1 MKKTIVKPS
10 AVPILGIGGVW
21 LIYCLFLPLY
31 RPWHLLFP
39 ALTSVAAFFVLKK
52 LFPGKTVTVKVSSGN
67 PDLDAMTE
75 EGERAISK
83 MRALNDAI
91 ADETLSR
98 RIDELEDL
106 TNRIFE
112 SVQRDPAKLPQI
124 RRFMNYYLPTT
135 LKLLEQYSVL
145 QHQSLAKGNVSEAMK
160 KIEDM
165 MKTIVLAFSKQL
177 DTLYQKD
184 VMDITAEIQVLEQM
198 MKSQGILQTD
208 DFN

>member
-1 MKKTIVKPS
+1 MRRTENGTDAGSESRSMV
-10 AVPILGIGGVW
+10 GI
-21 LIYCLFLPLY
+21 
-31 RPWHLLFP
+31 
-39 ALTSVAAFFVLKK
+39 
-52 LFPGKTVTVKVSSGN
+52 
-67 PDLDAMTE
+67 
-75 EGERAISK
+75 
-83 MRALNDAI
+83 
-91 ADETLSR
+91 SR

-112 SVQRDPAKLPQI
+112 SVQRDPSKLPQI

-145 QHQSLAKGNVSEAMK
+145 QHQNLAQGNVANAME
-160 KIEDM
+160 KIEGM
-165 MKTIVLAFSKQL
+165 MQTIVLAFSKQL

>member
-1 MKKTIVKPS
+1 VKKTIVKPS

-21 LIYCLFLPLY
+21 LVYGLCLPMY
-31 RPWHLLFP
+31 RPWHLVFP
-39 ALTSVAAFFVLKK
+39 VLASAAAFFVLKK
-52 LFPGKTVTVKVSSGN
+52 LFPGKTVTVNVSSGN
-67 PDLDAMTE
+67 PDLDTMME
-75 EGERAISK
+75 EGERAIAK

-112 SVQRDPAKLPQI
+112 SVQRDPSKLPQI

-145 QHQSLAKGNVSEAMK
+145 QHQNLAQGNVADALK
-160 KIEDM
+160 KIEGM
-165 MKTIVLAFSKQL
+165 MQTIVLAFSKQL

>member
-10 AVPILGIGGVW
+10 AVPILSIGGVW
-21 LIYCLFLPLY
+21 LVYGLFLPMY
-31 RPWHLLFP
+31 RPWHLVFP
-39 ALTSVAAFFVLKK
+39 IFASVAAFFVLKK

-67 PDLDAMTE
+67 PDLDTMME
-75 EGERAISK
+75 EGERAIAK

-106 TNRIFE
+106 TNRIFQ
-112 SVQRDPAKLPQI
+112 SVQRNPSKLPQI

-145 QHQSLAKGNVSEAMK
+145 QHQNLAQGNVARALE
-160 KIEDM
+160 KIEGM
-165 MKTIVLAFSKQL
+165 MQTIVLAFSKQL

-198 MKSQGILQTD
+198 MKAQGILQTD

>member
-1 MKKTIVKPS
+1 VKKTIVKPS

>member
-1 MKKTIVKPS
+1 VKKTIVKPS

-21 LIYCLFLPLY
+21 LVYGLCLPMY
-31 RPWHLLFP
+31 RPWHLVFP
-39 ALTSVAAFFVLKK
+39 VLASAAAFFVLKK
-52 LFPGKTVTVKVSSGN
+52 LFPGKTVTVNVSSGN
-67 PDLDAMTE
+67 PDLDTMME
-75 EGERAISK
+75 EGERAIAK

-112 SVQRDPAKLPQI
+112 SVQRDPSKLPQI

-145 QHQSLAKGNVSEAMK
+145 QHQNLAQGNVADALE
-160 KIEDM
+160 KIEGM
-165 MKTIVLAFSKQL
+165 MQTIVLAFSKQL

>member
-10 AVPILGIGGVW
+10 AVPVLGIGGAW
-21 LIYCLFLPLY
+21 LLYCLVLPLY

-39 ALTSVAAFFVLKK
+39 ILLSAAAFFVLKK

-67 PDLDAMTE
+67 PDLDTMMD
-75 EGERAISK
+75 EGERAIAR

-91 ADETLSR
+91 ADETISR

-112 SVQRDPAKLPQI
+112 SVQRDPSKLPQI

-135 LKLLEQYSVL
+135 LKLLEQYSVM
-145 QHQSLAKGNVSEAMK
+145 QHQSLSKGNVAEALR
-160 KIEDM
+160 KIEGM
-165 MKTIVLAFSKQL
+165 MQTVVVAFSKQL

-198 MKSQGILQTD
+198 MKSQGILQND
-208 DFN
+208 DFK

>member
-75 EGERAISK
+75 EGERAIAK

>member
-10 AVPILGIGGVW
+10 AVPILGIGGAW
-21 LIYCLFLPLY
+21 LLYCLVMPLY

-39 ALTSVAAFFVLKK
+39 AALSVAAFFVLKK

-75 EGERAISK
+75 ESEQAIAK

-106 TNRIFE
+106 TSRIFE
-112 SVQRDPAKLPQI
+112 SVQRDPSKLPQI
-124 RRFMNYYLPTT
+124 RRFMSYYLPTT
-135 LKLLEQYSVL
+135 IKLLEQYSVL
-145 QHQSLAKGNVSEAMK
+145 QHQSLSKGNVAEAMG
-160 KIEDM
+160 KIEGM
-165 MKTIVLAFSKQL
+165 MQTIVVAFSKQL

-208 DFN
+208 DFK

>member
-21 LIYCLFLPLY
+21 LVYGLFLPMY
-31 RPWHLLFP
+31 RPWHLVFP
-39 ALTSVAAFFVLKK
+39 VLASAAAFFVLKK
-52 LFPGKTVTVKVSSGN
+52 LFPGKTVTVNVSSGN
-67 PDLDAMTE
+67 PDLDTMME
-75 EGERAISK
+75 EGERAIAK
-83 MRALNDAI
+83 MRSLNDAI

-112 SVQRDPAKLPQI
+112 SVQRDPSKLPQI

-145 QHQSLAKGNVSEAMK
+145 QHQNLAQGNVANAME
-160 KIEDM
+160 KIEGM
-165 MKTIVLAFSKQL
+165 MQTIVLAFSKQL

>member
-1 MKKTIVKPS
+1 MKKKIVKPS

-21 LIYCLFLPLY
+21 LVYGLCLPMY
-31 RPWHLLFP
+31 RPWHLVFP
-39 ALTSVAAFFVLKK
+39 VLASAAAFFVLKK
-52 LFPGKTVTVKVSSGN
+52 LFPGKTVTVNVSSGN
-67 PDLDAMTE
+67 PDLDTMME
-75 EGERAISK
+75 EGERAIAK
-83 MRALNDAI
+83 IRALNDAI

-112 SVQRDPAKLPQI
+112 SVQRDPSKLPQI

-145 QHQSLAKGNVSEAMK
+145 QHQNLAQGNVADALK
-160 KIEDM
+160 KIEGM
-165 MKTIVLAFSKQL
+165 MQTIVLAFSKQL

>member
-1 MKKTIVKPS
+1 M
-10 AVPILGIGGVW
+10 
-21 LIYCLFLPLY
+21 
-31 RPWHLLFP
+31 
-39 ALTSVAAFFVLKK
+39 LKK

-67 PDLDAMTE
+67 PDLDAMME
-75 EGERAISK
+75 EGERAIAK

-112 SVQRDPAKLPQI
+112 SVRRDPSKLPQI

-145 QHQSLAKGNVSEAMK
+145 QHQSVTSGNVSDALC
-160 KIEDM
+160 KIEGM
-165 MKTIVLAFSKQL
+165 MQTIVQAFSKQL
-177 DTLYQKD
+177 DNLYQKD

-208 DFN
+208 DFK

>member
-1 MKKTIVKPS
+1 VKKTIVKPS

-21 LIYCLFLPLY
+21 LVYGLCLPMY
-31 RPWHLLFP
+31 RPWHLVFP
-39 ALTSVAAFFVLKK
+39 VLASAAAFFVLKK

-67 PDLDAMTE
+67 PDLDTMME
-75 EGERAISK
+75 EGERAIAK
-83 MRALNDAI
+83 MRSLNDAI

-112 SVQRDPAKLPQI
+112 SVQRDPSKLPQI

-145 QHQSLAKGNVSEAMK
+145 QHQNLAQGNVADALK
-160 KIEDM
+160 KIEGM
-165 MKTIVLAFSKQL
+165 MQTIVLAFSKQL

>member
-1 MKKTIVKPS
+1 MTKTIVKPS

-31 RPWHLLFP
+31 RPWHLVFP
-39 ALTSVAAFFVLKK
+39 LAASLAAFFVLKK

-67 PDLDAMTE
+67 PDLDTMMD
-75 EGERAISK
+75 EGERAVAK
-83 MRALNDAI
+83 MRALNEAI
-91 ADETLSR
+91 PDEKLSSQ
-98 RIDELEDL
+98 IDELEEL
-106 TNRIFE
+106 SGKIFE
-112 SVQRDPAKLPQI
+112 SVQRSPEKLPQI

-135 LKLLEQYSVL
+135 IRLLEQYSVL
-145 QHQSLAKGNVSEAMK
+145 QHQRMQQGNVAAAMQ

-165 MKTIVLAFSKQL
+165 MQTVVVAFRKQL

-198 MKSQGILQTD
+198 MKAQGILQTE
-208 DFN
+208 DFK